1 MNLSIVI
8 PTYNEEKN
16 VSLLHDEISKTL
28 RDMALSYSIVFV
40 DDGSSDG
47 TFQALKEIRGRDNRV
62 RVVKFKKNFGQS
74 AAMAAG
80 FEHAKGD
87 VVVTMDADM
96 QNDPADIPLLLAE
109 LNKGYDVVCG
119 WRKKRKDSISK
130 KLFSRFANTLRR
142 RLTGATIHD
151 SGCSLRVYR
160 KECLKD
166 LELYG
171 EMHRYIPA
179 MLSWKGYKIGEVR
192 TNHRLRAHGK
202 TKYGYKRLIKG
213 FLDLI
218 LILFWQ
224 KYSMRPIHLLGGSG
238 IVLAII
244 GVLLGIYL
252 GVERLAF
259 GKALGDRPLF
269 MLAILMI
276 IVGIQFLVFGV
287 LADIMVRIY
296 YGQGNR
302 KHYTIEEVLE

>member
-16 VSLLHDEISKTL
+16 VALLHDEISKAMQG
-28 RDMALSYSIVFV
+28 MAVSYSVVFV

-47 TFQALKEIRGRDNRV
+47 TFKALKEIRGRDNRV

-80 FEHAKGD
+80 FEQAKGD
-87 VVVTMDADM
+87 VVITMDADM

-109 LNKGYDVVCG
+109 LNKGYVVVCG
-119 WRKKRKDSISK
+119 WRSKRKDSISK
-130 KLFSRFANTLRR
+130 KLFSRFANILRR

-151 SGCSLRVYR
+151 SGCSLRAYR
-160 KECLKD
+160 RECLKD

-179 MLSWKGYKIGEVR
+179 MLSWKGYKISEVR
-192 TNHRLRAHGK
+192 TNHRPRTHGK
-202 TKYGYKRLIKG
+202 TKYGYQRLIKG

-238 IVLAII
+238 ILLATI
-244 GVLLGIYL
+244 GILLGIYL

-259 GKALGDRPLF
+259 GAPLADRPLF
-269 MLAILMI
+269 LLAILMI
-276 IVGIQFLVFGV
+276 VVGSQFLVFGV

-296 YGQGNR
+296 YGQGGR
-302 KHYTIEEVLE
+302 KHYTVEEVLE

>member
-16 VSLLHDEISKTL
+16 VALLHDEISKAL
-28 RDMALSYSIVFV
+28 QGMAVSYSVVFV

-47 TFQALKEIRGRDNRV
+47 TFKSLKEIRGRDNRV

-87 VVVTMDADM
+87 IVVTMDADM

-109 LNKGYDVVCG
+109 LDKGYDVVCG
-119 WRKKRKDSISK
+119 WRKKRKDSIPK
-130 KLFSRFANTLRR
+130 KLFSLFANALRR
-142 RLTGATIHD
+142 KLTGATIHD
-151 SGCSLRVYR
+151 SGCSLRAYR
-160 KECLKD
+160 KECLKS

-192 TNHRLRAHGK
+192 TNHRPRAHGK
-202 TKYGYKRLIKG
+202 TKYGYQRLIKG

-238 IVLAII
+238 ILLAII
-244 GVLLGIYL
+244 GFLLGVYL
-252 GVERLAF
+252 VVERLAF
-259 GKALGDRPLF
+259 GVALGDRPLF

-296 YGQGNR
+296 YGQGSR
-302 KHYTIEEVLE
+302 RHYTVEEVLE

>member
-16 VSLLHDEISKTL
+16 VALLHDEISKAL
-28 RDMALSYSIVFV
+28 RDMAVSYSVVFV

-47 TFQALKEIRGRDNRV
+47 TFQVLKEIRGRDNRV

-96 QNDPADIPLLLAE
+96 QNDPADIPLLLTE
-109 LNKGYDVVCG
+109 LNKGFDVVCG
-119 WRKKRKDSISK
+119 WRSKRKDSISK
-130 KLFSRFANTLRR
+130 KLFSRFANSMRR

-151 SGCSLRVYR
+151 SGCSLRAYR
-160 KECLKD
+160 RDCLKD

-179 MLSWKGYKIGEVR
+179 MLSWKGYKISEVR
-192 TNHRLRAHGK
+192 TNHRPRAHGK
-202 TKYGYKRLIKG
+202 TKYGYQRLIKG

-238 IVLAII
+238 ILLAAI
-244 GVLLGIYL
+244 GVILGIYL
-252 GVERLAF
+252 GVDRLAF
-259 GKALGDRPLF
+259 GAPLTERPLF
-269 MLAILMI
+269 LLAILMI
-276 IVGIQFLVFGV
+276 VVGVQFLVFGV

-296 YGQGNR
+296 YGQGGR

>member
-1 MNLSIVI
+1 V
-8 PTYNEEKN
+8 
-16 VSLLHDEISKTL
+16 
-28 RDMALSYSIVFV
+28 SYSVVFV

-47 TFQALKEIRGRDNRV
+47 TFQVLKEIRGRDNRV

-96 QNDPADIPLLLAE
+96 QNDPADIPLLLTE
-109 LNKGYDVVCG
+109 LNKGFDVVCG
-119 WRKKRKDSISK
+119 WRSKRKDSISK
-130 KLFSRFANTLRR
+130 KLFSRFANSMRR

-151 SGCSLRVYR
+151 SGCSLRAYR
-160 KECLKD
+160 RDCLKD

-179 MLSWKGYKIGEVR
+179 MLSWKGYKISEVR
-192 TNHRLRAHGK
+192 TNHRPRAHGK
-202 TKYGYKRLIKG
+202 TKYGYQRLIKG

-238 IVLAII
+238 ILLAAI
-244 GVLLGIYL
+244 GVILGIYL
-252 GVERLAF
+252 GVDRLAF
-259 GKALGDRPLF
+259 GAPLTERPLF
-269 MLAILMI
+269 LLAILMI
-276 IVGIQFLVFGV
+276 VVGVQFLVFGV

-296 YGQGNR
+296 YGQGGR